1 MEKEKFDLEKVYDEQ
16 INPLMAQIIEVC
28 KQHNMPFIASFQYA
42 SDGKDDHQLC
52 TSCMLPKERPVAP
65 SLEHCYA
72 ALLPPRIPTL
82 MLTTRDKD
90 GNVTQMTAIVP

>member
-42 SDGKDDHQLC
+42 SDGKDDHQFC
-52 TSCMLPKERPVAP
+52 TTCVLPEERPVAP
-65 SLEHCYA
+65 ALEKCYD
-72 ALLPPRIPTL
+72 ALFTRRAPMM